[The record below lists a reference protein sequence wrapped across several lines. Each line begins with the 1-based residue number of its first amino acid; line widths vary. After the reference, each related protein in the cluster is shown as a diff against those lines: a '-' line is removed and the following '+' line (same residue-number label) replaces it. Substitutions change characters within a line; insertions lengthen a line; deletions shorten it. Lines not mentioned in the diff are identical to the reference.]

1 MDIVQIYQ
9 GAFHW
14 MTARYLDSS
23 HTIITCCC
31 SNFFRLHLED
41 CFQVKTRCMT
51 DMQEKQVHLLKQV
64 NELQEELTKLKN
76 QVRDIR

>member
-1 MDIVQIYQ
+1 
-9 GAFHW
+9 
-14 MTARYLDSS
+14 
-23 HTIITCCC
+23 
-31 SNFFRLHLED
+31 
-41 CFQVKTRCMT
+41 MT